1 MLMLNSHFKITIK
14 IVYEKFRLKVI
25 KTNEVFDLYVIFS
38 VEMTETIEKLLSKF
52 FLKKSKLKFI

>member
-14 IVYEKFRLKVI
+14 KVYEKFRLKVI

>member
-14 IVYEKFRLKVI
+14 KVYEKFRLKVI
-25 KTNEVFDLYVIFS
+25 KTNEVFDLHVIFS